1 MSTAHRPN
9 CIHEHTLHR
18 LSTRG
23 SRDGG
28 GLLMASHFLPEDLV
42 TRRVR
47 VALAGVGGNGA
58 QMLHCLARL
67 DRALRELG
75 HPSGLYVSAFDPDTI
90 SEANLGRQIWFGS
103 DVGEN
108 KAILGVERVNLAYG
122 LDWMAIPARYDA
134 SVNREWSHCDML
146 ISCVD
151 TRSARRQFDGFIRR
165 SLGPKHYW
173 LDLGNEEHIGN
184 CVLGEVPR
192 KHRDQNPVLR
202 LPMVTELFPRLL
214 DKTTPEVNTPSC
226 SLRLSLQSQGLFI
239 NDTTVRFAA
248 QILYRLFSRGQIAH
262 HGALINLDSMR
273 VNPIAVDPL
282 VWKRYGYPVAEAA

>member
-1 MSTAHRPN
+1 M
-9 CIHEHTLHR
+9 
-18 LSTRG
+18 G
-23 SRDGG
+23 
-28 GLLMASHFLPEDLV
+28 SHFLPEDLV

-90 SEANLGRQIWFGS
+90 SEANIGRQIWFGS

-108 KAILGVERVNLAYG
+108 KAILGVERINLAYG

-134 SVNREWSHCDML
+134 SVNREWSDCDML

-184 CVLGEVPR
+184 CVLGEIPR

-214 DKTTPEVNTPSC
+214 DKT
-226 SLRLSLQSQGLFI
+226 
-239 NDTTVRFAA
+239 A
-248 QILYRLFSRGQIAH
+248 RGQHAVVFVATLAASARAIYQRYD
-262 HGALINLDSMR
+262 GALRGADTLPTVFERANCASWGIN
-273 VNPIAVDPL
+273 
-282 VWKRYGYPVAEAA
+282 